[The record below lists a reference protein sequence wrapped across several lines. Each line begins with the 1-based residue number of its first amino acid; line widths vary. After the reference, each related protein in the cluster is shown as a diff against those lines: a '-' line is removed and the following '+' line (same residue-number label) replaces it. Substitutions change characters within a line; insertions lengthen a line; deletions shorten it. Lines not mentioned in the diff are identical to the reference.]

1 MGSEPNV
8 HVVASIVA
16 DSVITLVSPNWAVDK
31 NLGART
37 NKLNAPIAKPTEIPM
52 VDRILCF
59 WIIPIDDT
67 IKKIKILDKRLK
79 NCNQSDCFTGIYL
92 FEKEMC

>member
-1 MGSEPNV
+1 MMGKEPSV
-8 HVVASIVA
+8 QVVANIVA
-16 DSVITLVSPNWAVDK
+16 DSVITRVSPNCDVDK

-37 NKLNAPIAKPTEIPM
+37 SKLNAPIAKPTEMPM

-67 IKKIKILDKRLK
+67 IKK
-79 NCNQSDCFTGIYL
+79 
-92 FEKEMC
+92 